1 MAFLRLPL
9 TVIFSNWDPMKFHLY
24 FWPLVLTLLFV
35 SCSDQEQP
43 DEILTGTQAPS
54 LESNKIVTDWSDLY
68 LQIER
73 DLKGF
78 RPAPT
83 CRALA
88 YIHMGAFET
97 VVPGMEHYKSLSSV
111 IDGYHPPV
119 LNYELSK
126 INWPIAL
133 NAYYARVHHFFLLNA
148 NEAQVAQIHQLEST
162 ELADLSQNVPAGFV
176 ELSIAWGRAVADEII
191 AYSETD
197 REGAVQA
204 WEASPASYFPPAGTG
219 LWVPTAPDFHSALF
233 PYWGRVRTFAAKNN
247 DLVSL
252 PPVYPYSTDPSSKY
266 YQDNLE
272 VDNLGQKS
280 DRKGSLDC

>member
-1 MAFLRLPL
+1 MTFLKLPL

-43 DEILTGTQAPS
+43 DEILTSTQAPS

-68 LQIER
+68 LQVER

-97 VVPGMEHYKSLSSV
+97 VVPGMEHYRSLSSV

-133 NAYYARVHHFFLLNA
+133 NAYYARVHLFFLLNA
-148 NEAQVAQIHQLEST
+148 NEAQVALIQQLESS

-197 REGAVQA
+197 REGAVQGEQA
-204 WEASPASYFPPAGTG
+204 LVPLGQPAPPHDPLGGQQVVDQRGDRRKVPGLAPVVEPTVNGRGRCGRGEPPPGT
-219 LWVPTAPDFHSALF
+219 T
-233 PYWGRVRTFAAKNN
+233 
-247 DLVSL
+247 DLRRI
-252 PPVYPYSTDPSSKY
+252 PSS
-266 YQDNLE
+266 
-272 VDNLGQKS
+272 VS
-280 DRKGSLDC
+280 S